1 MATTTTDP
9 CECLK
14 IGVSN
19 HRRVDRRHVRGWR
32 HLVPAGLIGA
42 IVAGGVVYEHR
53 VLARLDATP
62 DPDLGNGFAFPTEHI
77 RAIATPDG
85 GMLHAEECG
94 SGRPVVL
101 LHGLGGNLG
110 IFAPLAP
117 RLVTG
122 GRRVVAVDQRGF
134 GRSSAVPVAF
144 GFDGLVDDL
153 ATVLAVLDLRGAI
166 VVGHSMGGAVA
177 LGLAV
182 ERPDVVA
189 DRVSALVLINSSA
202 RGPADGP
209 LTRVKAAVLDWQVT
223 ERVGRHHRHGLVF
236 ARANFGIAPRRSHV
250 EAVRAVG
257 FASPA
262 ARRIGLT
269 RRLLGI
275 DLSDRLGDVHVPL
288 LLLAGTADRVLPA
301 RESMR
306 IAETV
311 GDARLHLFQGAGHM
325 LPVERSK
332 EVAELVLRLADD
344 VDAAQSG

>member
-1 MATTTTDP
+1 M
-9 CECLK
+9 
-14 IGVSN
+14 GVSN
-19 HRRVDRRHVRGWR
+19 HRRADRIHVRGWR
-32 HLVPAGLIGA
+32 HLVPVGLIGA
-42 IVAGGVVYEHR
+42 IVAGVVVYEHR

-62 DPDLGNGFAFPTEHI
+62 DPDLSDGFAFPAERL
-77 RAIATPDG
+77 RAIVTPDG
-85 GMLHAEECG
+85 GRLHAEECG

-101 LHGLGGNLG
+101 LHGLGANLG
-110 IFAPLAP
+110 IFAPLAR
-117 RLVTG
+117 RLVAG

-153 ATVLAVLDLRGAI
+153 ATVLGVLDLRGAI

-182 ERPDVVA
+182 DRPEVVA

-202 RGPADGP
+202 RGPADG
-209 LTRVKAAVLDWQVT
+209 RVSRVRAAVLDWQVT
-223 ERVGRHHRHGLVF
+223 ERVGRHRRHGLVF
-236 ARANFGIAPRRSHV
+236 TRANFGIAARRSHI
-250 EAVRAVG
+250 EAVRAIG
-257 FASPA
+257 LASPA
-262 ARRIGLT
+262 ARRLGLT

-275 DLSDRLGDVHVPL
+275 DLSDRLGDVDVPL
-288 LLLAGTADRVLPA
+288 LLMAGSADRVLPP
-301 RESMR
+301 RESVW

-325 LPVERSK
+325 LPVERCK

-344 VDAAQSG
+344 VDVAQSG